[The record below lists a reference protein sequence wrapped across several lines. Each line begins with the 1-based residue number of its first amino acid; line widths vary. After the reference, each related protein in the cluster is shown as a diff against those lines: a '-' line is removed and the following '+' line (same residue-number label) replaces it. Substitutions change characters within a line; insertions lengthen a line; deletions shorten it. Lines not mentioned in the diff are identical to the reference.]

1 MKLLETLYPYEKYK
15 DYKKGKITNNKILA
29 IGIIAIMVAVN
40 FVFYE
45 SMFLTD
51 KLWKTKKC
59 NSKYLFFSG
68 YIKRNP
74 DRTSF
79 QSSTDNF
86 MDCVDQY
93 NKNNISNSIVNNL
106 ENQNNSNIEELSD
119 YLQQSIKSRD
129 IALQERKQN
138 RLDDQK
144 KFKLKTNIINKQ
156 NNSNMEEIQSSVLL
170 MNKLFVKIKD
180 YLHSYLTYAM
190 MNFAV
195 KYKRQQVAEEN
206 TASCDGY
213 SSTDCE
219 NQETCIYEKIG
230 DNEDKS
236 CIKKSAFFKDRA
248 QAVNDMMKTYF
259 GGNKL

>member
-1 MKLLETLYPYEKYK
+1 MSLIEELYQGKKYRNYRK
-15 DYKKGKITNNKILA
+15 RKNIHYKFLA
-29 IGIIAIMVAVN
+29 IGIFFLMSIIH
-40 FVFYE
+40 FILYE

-51 KLWKTKKC
+51 EIWKTEKC
-59 NSKYLFFSG
+59 NPKYLFFSG
-68 YIKRNP
+68 YIKKNP
-74 DRTSF
+74 DRSSF
-79 QSSTDNF
+79 QTTTDNF
-86 MDCVDQY
+86 IHCVDQY
-93 NKNNISNSIVNNL
+93 NKNNDNILNGL
-106 ENQNNSNIEELSD
+106 EDQNNSNIEEVSD

-138 RLDDQK
+138 RLNDQK
-144 KFKLKTNIINKQ
+144 KFKLKTNIINKT
-156 NNSNMEEIQSSVLL
+156 NNSNMENIHLSVLG

-236 CIKKSAFFKDRA
+236 CIKKSTFFKDRA
-248 QAVNDMMKTYF
+248 QVVNDMMKTHF